1 MFSNS
6 FTSLSDNPE
15 NILSRSLAV
24 KRRDETSP
32 IPQTGTYLCTRLQS
46 IGASLE
52 RLYQLETL
60 VLCEKGEQRRN
71 TMTHIVQ
78 GNQIATLINVFTVA
92 PERQQALVTL
102 LVEATEAVMKKQP
115 GFISANIHKSLDGT
129 HVTNYAQWR
138 SRADFETML
147 ANPQAQLH
155 MQAATQFA
163 TYEPYLYEVAF
174 VEEASSEG
182 EPSKIMER
190 EDERA

>member
-6 FTSLSDNPE
+6 FTSRSDNPE

-52 RLYQLETL
+52 RLYQ
-60 VLCEKGEQRRN
+60 
-71 TMTHIVQ
+71 
-78 GNQIATLINVFTVA
+78 
-92 PERQQALVTL
+92 
-102 LVEATEAVMKKQP
+102 
-115 GFISANIHKSLDGT
+115 
-129 HVTNYAQWR
+129 
-138 SRADFETML
+138 
-147 ANPQAQLH
+147 
-155 MQAATQFA
+155 
-163 TYEPYLYEVAF
+163 

-190 EDERA
+190 EDERT